1 MSLTQPPAGP
11 LPMQA
16 VASLQDLAALNAAA
30 VAASRPQQSS
40 YRPASE
46 SVDPAPGGALVEPW
60 LPVHCAA
67 AHRLLALAAV
77 AKDMEVLH

>member
-1 MSLTQPPAGP
+1 
-11 LPMQA
+11 MQA

-30 VAASRPQQSS
+30 AAAIRPQQSS

-46 SVDPAPGGALVEPW
+46 SVDPAFGGALAEPW
-60 LPVHCAA
+60 LPIHCAA

-77 AKDMEVLH
+77 SQDMEALR